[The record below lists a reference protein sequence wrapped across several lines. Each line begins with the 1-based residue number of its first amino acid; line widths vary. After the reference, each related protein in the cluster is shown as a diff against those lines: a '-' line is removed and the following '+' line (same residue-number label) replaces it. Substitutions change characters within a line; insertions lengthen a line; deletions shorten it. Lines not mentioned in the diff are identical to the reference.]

1 MTGLIHCARCGTAM
15 RGTFAHGTRYYR
27 DPARE
32 HGHSCTL
39 SLINSDR
46 AEAAVG
52 AALSRLILPANWQER
67 VLNLVESQLGEKRD
81 LAQEKA
87 KLTGQLERLKVLF
100 TLGDLTEQEYLADR
114 GRLRAQLTALTP
126 PTMPDLER
134 AAALIVS
141 FDVIWNAAS
150 LAERGRLIKTL
161 LAAVH
166 LDQHPEREVS
176 VRLVPKKE
184 FIMCLIWQI
193 ENWRECPCVSWKIML
208 FNYKSEEPH

>member
-100 TLGDLTEQEYLADR
+100 TLGDLTEQEYLA
-114 GRLRAQLTALTP
+114 GYLSEKGWFYSVSQNEITAEILLRK
-126 PTMPDLER
+126 R
-134 AAALIVS
+134 
-141 FDVIWNAAS
+141 
-150 LAERGRLIKTL
+150 KTL
-161 LAAVH
+161 YLGEINRQSNI
-166 LDQHPEREVS
+166 LLTEVLNELLEKHHKDS
-176 VRLVPKKE
+176 
-184 FIMCLIWQI
+184 
-193 ENWRECPCVSWKIML
+193 
-208 FNYKSEEPH
+208 